1 MATNITCCLFLC
13 VFFFQEVAASTS
25 LFLLGP
31 LFPSPL
37 FFFVCVDFFLNE
49 TVSVFTISPLGTS
62 IPASMNDIHI
72 SRPSVSSHRLF
83 LLSENICSG
92 AISPPEQLADKVEAL
107 LLVPEPPFLVLSLS
121 SNWDCPCHGVGLGDL
136 KRSLPTSVRELL
148 TFFPTL
154 ILYPFLSLLL
164 CWC

>member
-13 VFFFQEVAASTS
+13 VFFSKR
-25 LFLLGP
+25 LLLPPPFSYWGP
-31 LFPSPL
+31 CFHLL

-62 IPASMNDIHI
+62 IPASVNDIQI
-72 SRPSVSSHRLF
+72 RPPSVSSHRLF

-92 AISPPEQLADKVEAL
+92 AISPPEQLSDKVEAL
-107 LLVPEPPFLVLSLS
+107 LLVPEPPFLVLPLS

-154 ILYPFLSLLL
+154 ILCPFLSLML